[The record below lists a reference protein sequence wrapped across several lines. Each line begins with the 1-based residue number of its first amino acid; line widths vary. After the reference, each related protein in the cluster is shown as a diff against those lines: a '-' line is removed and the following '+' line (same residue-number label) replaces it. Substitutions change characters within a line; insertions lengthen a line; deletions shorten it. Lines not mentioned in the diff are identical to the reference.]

1 VSRATRERLLD
12 AAAEGFYRDGIVAT
26 PVEAVAE
33 RAGILKGSAYYHF
46 ASKRQ
51 LLDAYL
57 DRAHDEWSTWASRLA
72 QPTIAPRAQLLALID
87 GYALRVAAE
96 EFRGD
101 PFLNAVIELPNDA
114 DVAARAERQVRELH
128 RLLASR
134 SAAAGAPDPSV
145 LARTVAALLYGAMA
159 AAQLGDQRGARTA
172 CAAARL
178 AVLEHC
184 PAALRAAS

>member
-1 VSRATRERLLD
+1 VSNATRERLLD

-26 PVEAVAE
+26 PVEALAV

-46 ASKRQ
+46 GSKRE
-51 LLDAYL
+51 LLHAYL
-57 DRAHDEWSTWASRLA
+57 DRAHDNWATWVSRLA
-72 QPTIAPRAQLLALID
+72 QPTIDPRAQLLALID
-87 GYALRVAAE
+87 GYAERIAAAG
-96 EFRGD
+96 FRGD
-101 PFLNAVIELPNDA
+101 PFLNAVVEMPDDA
-114 DVAARAERQVRELH
+114 DVAARAERQARELH

-134 SAAAGAPDPSV
+134 SAAAGATDPSG

-159 AAQLGDQRGARTA
+159 AMQLGDRRGARAA

-178 AVLEHC
+178 LVVEHC